1 MSRLTWAMAGCVGL
15 AAVVGSAAGGF
26 TVAGLPRLAVVAG
39 VLALAAWHY
48 RRVGQFRLCL
58 SALLLLVLFSS
69 GFVVLTYLAARLAP
83 PLIDGCLAGCDARLG
98 FSTANL
104 AAWQGRHPAVGA
116 ILNAAYDSLL
126 PQTAATVALLG
137 LLGRRGPLEAFLR
150 RMMLAAILVLAFFLL
165 LPAVGPCG
173 ASPSASQAHY
183 LDHFLALRSGLRSG
197 LSLAD
202 TEGLITFPSFHT
214 VWALL
219 LVAACPRP
227 DQGVFGRAQRRGD
240 RRHPNYRMALP
251 GRRAGGDCGL
261 LRGVLACAG
270 TRRNAALV
278 WDAVGRQL
286 RIAATICLASRWH
299 VGPVQP

>member
-1 MSRLTWAMAGCVGL
+1 MNRLTWTMAGCIGL
-15 AAVVGSAAGGF
+15 AAVVGSAAGGL
-26 TVAGLPRLAVVAG
+26 TVAGLPRLAALAG
-39 VLALAAWHY
+39 VLALAAWHW
-48 RRVGQFRLCL
+48 RRVEQFRLCL
-58 SALLLLVLFSS
+58 SALLLLVLFSA
-69 GFVVLTYLAARLAP
+69 GFVVLTYLAARLSP

-104 AAWQGRHPAVGA
+104 VAWQGRHLAVGVM
-116 ILNAAYDSLL
+116 LNAAYDSLL

-137 LLGRRGPLEAFLR
+137 LLGRRQPLEAFLR
-150 RMMLAAILVLAFFLL
+150 RMMLAAVLVLALFLL

-227 DQGVFGRAQRRGD
+227 VKAFSVVLNAAVIVATLTTGWHYLADVLAGIVVFYAACWLVPEKDEVRDSPCGPQETNLAT
-240 RRHPNYRMALP
+240 
-251 GRRAGGDCGL
+251 AGG
-261 LRGVLACAG
+261 
-270 TRRNAALV
+270 
-278 WDAVGRQL
+278 
-286 RIAATICLASRWH
+286 
-299 VGPVQP
+299 